1 VAGSVQVMGCRRDKR
16 KVVGDNVFVRTSISN
31 HVVLH
36 ADTSP
41 SNYLILCRFVSRP
54 ATKIYKLWYE
64 KHLNNQ

>member
-36 ADTSP
+36 CKHLTFKLQF
-41 SNYLILCRFVSRP
+41 YVGLSRP

-64 KHLNNQ
+64 NI